1 MAKNDNSKSKAEL
14 YREERKERI
23 AKANKKNAKSIE
35 KGKAAAGVARK
46 VIAIVLCCAIVIGA
60 GFYVCKTTGVARK
73 IVTAVKVGDI
83 KVSAVDYNYYYN
95 NMYQQMVY
103 YAEMYSQY
111 GMDMGYDTTIA
122 PDEQTTTDDDGNEI
136 TWAKYFEDSA
146 CDRAQFIEAYY
157 NEAIAAGYE
166 LDDDQKSEIDETVQ
180 SYSDSASENN
190 YSLSAYLKAAF
201 GAGYSEKK
209 FRAQLEK
216 EEIASGYYEKL
227 QEDYDASIS
236 DEDIQSEYDANK
248 KDYDYVDVTYYVFS
262 GTTLTANDGESDEDL
277 AKRQEKQNKEFFAD
291 VKAISEKVTDDDSL
305 EKAVKTYK
313 EAEDDDD
320 TTYTTSSEH
329 TSYESIKS
337 AMDEEVAEWAY
348 KSSTKSGTVGYFENE
363 NDAYI
368 VILDKASYTSHSVDV
383 RQCLV
388 GFDAEDEDNVTDEEK
403 ATAKEKAEKLLAEW
417 KEGDATEATFITM
430 ANENTTDTATSET
443 GGLYSGVRITDSYV
457 DEFLDW
463 CFDSSR
469 KAGDVGIIETT
480 YGYHIMYFVS
490 DNKDDLD
497 WKATIRDT
505 KGGEAFEAYDAEL
518 LGDEGNYV
526 VTANETV
533 TSYISKDFCKKIAKN
548 LAYSSSSES

>member
-1 MAKNDNSKSKAEL
+1 MAKDNSKSKAEL

-23 AKANKKNAKSIE
+23 AKANKKNAKNIE
-35 KGKAAAGVARK
+35 KGKVAAGVARK
-46 VIAIVLCCAIVIGA
+46 IIAIVLCCAIVIGA

-73 IVTAVKVGDI
+73 IVTAVKVGDT
-83 KVSAVDYNYYYN
+83 KLSAVDYNYYYN

-103 YAEMYSQY
+103 YADMYSQY

-136 TWAKYFEDSA
+136 TWAKYFENSA

-180 SYSDSASENN
+180 SYSDNASENN

-201 GAGYSEKK
+201 GAGFSEKK
-209 FRAQLEK
+209 FRSQLEK
-216 EEIASGYYEKL
+216 EAIAAGYYEKL
-227 QEDYDASIS
+227 QDDYDASVS
-236 DEDIQSEYDANK
+236 DKDIKAEYDANK
-248 KDYDYVDVTYYVFS
+248 KNYDYVDITYYVFS

-277 AKRQEKQNKEFFAD
+277 AKRQKKQNKDFFAD
-291 VKAISEKVTDDDSL
+291 IKAISEKITDDDSL
-305 EKAVKTYK
+305 EEAVKAYK
-313 EAEDDDD
+313 ESEDDD

-329 TSYESIKS
+329 TTYESVKS
-337 AMDEEVAEWAY
+337 AMNEKVADWAY
-348 KSSTKSGTVGYFENE
+348 KSSTKSGAVGYFENE

-417 KEGDATEATFITM
+417 KEGDATEATFIKM
-430 ANENTTDTATSET
+430 ANENTTDTATAET
-443 GGLYSGVRITDSYV
+443 GGLYEGVRITDSYV
-457 DEFLDW
+457 DEFLGW

-490 DNKDDLD
+490 DNTDDLD
-497 WKATIRDT
+497 WKATIRDA
-505 KGGEAFEAYDAEL
+505 KGGEAFEAFDAKL
-518 LGDEGNYV
+518 LGDDGNYV

-533 TSYISKDFCKKIAKN
+533 TNYISKDFCKKIAKN
-548 LAYSSSSES
+548 LAYSSNS